1 MKLIFK
7 ILIICKVIFIVDA
20 HAMDFGKRGAAYE
33 VVEEGFVS
41 MIKNRLSALDLQ
53 QHQEEMLRTAK
64 RQILEPAPVLGI
76 KATSQPR
83 EFWYDPSFTSTK
95 DIKLPDGK
103 ILHKAGITVNPLDH
117 MVFDRELIFIDGRSQ
132 KQVEWLKQ
140 RLEDTEQKKVAA
152 NNTQEIVTQV
162 RKETHNNLE
171 VRIILVG
178 GKILELQEDIGET
191 LYFDQAGE
199 LTNKF
204 GIEQVPA
211 IVVQDGKRLKI
222 SEIKIKGNYGK

>member
-7 ILIICKVIFIVDA
+7 ILIICKVIFIVEA
-20 HAMDFGKRGAAYE
+20 HAMDLGKHGATYE
-33 VVEEGFVS
+33 VAEEGFVA
-41 MIKNRLSALDLQ
+41 MVKNRLSGVDVQ

-64 RQILEPAPVLGI
+64 RQILEPAPVVGLR
-76 KATSQPR
+76 ATSEAR
-83 EFWYDPSFTSTK
+83 EFWYDPSFTVTK

-103 ILHKAGITVNPLDH
+103 ILHKAGTTVNPLDH
-117 MVFDRELIFIDGRSQ
+117 MVFDRELIFIDGRSK
-132 KQVEWLKQ
+132 KQVEWLKARFEGTQ
-140 RLEDTEQKKVAA
+140 ANSEEK
-152 NNTQEIVTQV
+152 NNTQN
-162 RKETHNNLE
+162 NNLE
-171 VRIILVG
+171 IRIILVG
-178 GKILELQEDIGET
+178 GKILELQEDIGRT

-222 SEIKIKGNYGK
+222 KEIIPNF

>member
-7 ILIICKVIFIVDA
+7 ILIIGKVIFIVEA
-20 HAMDFGKRGAAYE
+20 HAMDLGKHGATYE
-33 VVEEGFVS
+33 VVEEGFVA
-41 MIKNRLSALDLQ
+41 MLKNRLSWLDVQ

-83 EFWYDPSFTSTK
+83 EFWYDPNFTLTK

-103 ILHKAGITVNPLDH
+103 ILHKAGTTVNPLDH

-132 KQVEWLKQ
+132 KQVEWLKA
-140 RLEDTEQKKVAA
+140 RLEVVQANSEEKHNEQ
-152 NNTQEIVTQV
+152 N
-162 RKETHNNLE
+162 NNLE
-171 VRIILVG
+171 IRIILVG
-178 GKILELQEDIGET
+178 GKILELQEDIGRT

-211 IVVQDGKRLKI
+211 IVVQDGKSLKI
-222 SEIKIKGNYGK
+222 SEIKI

>member
-7 ILIICKVIFIVDA
+7 ILIIYKVIFIVEA
-20 HAMDFGKRGAAYE
+20 HAMDFGKHGATYE
-33 VVEEGFVS
+33 VAEEGFVS
-41 MIKNRLSALDLQ
+41 MVKNRLSGLDLQ

-64 RQILEPAPVLGI
+64 RQILEPAPVVGLR
-76 KATSQPR
+76 ATSEPR
-83 EFWYDPSFTSTK
+83 KFWYDPSFTLTQ

-103 ILHKAGITVNPLDH
+103 ILHKAGTTVNPLDH

-132 KQVEWLKQ
+132 EQVEWLKT
-140 RLEDTEQKKVAA
+140 RLENAKAKNQEG
-152 NNTQEIVTQV
+152 NNHSAQN
-162 RKETHNNLE
+162 NNLE
-171 VRIILVG
+171 IRIILVG
-178 GKILELQEDIGET
+178 GKILELQEDIGRT

-222 SEIKIKGNYGK
+222 KEITLNL

>member
-1 MKLIFK
+1 MIKFIFK
-7 ILIICKVIFIVDA
+7 ILIIFKIIFIVTA
-20 HAMDFGKRGAAYE
+20 HAMDMGKHGATYE
-33 VVEEGFVS
+33 VAEEGFVS
-41 MIKNRLSALDLQ
+41 MIKSRLSSLDLQ

-64 RQILEPAPVLGI
+64 RQVLEPAPVVGI
-76 KATSQPR
+76 RATSEPR
-83 EFWYDPSFTSTK
+83 EFWYDPSFILME

-103 ILHKAGITVNPLDH
+103 ILHKAGTKVNPLDH

-132 KQVEWLKQ
+132 EQVAWLKQ
-140 RLEDTEQKKVAA
+140 RLEKVEQTRTAE
-152 NNTQEIVTQV
+152 NNTQMIVTQE
-162 RKETHNNLE
+162 RQEKYNNLE
-171 VRIILVG
+171 MRIILVG
-178 GKILELQEDIGET
+178 GKILELQEDIGRT

-222 SEIKIKGNYGK
+222 SEIKI

>member
-7 ILIICKVIFIVDA
+7 ILIIYKVIFIVEA
-20 HAMDFGKRGAAYE
+20 HAMDFGKHGATYE
-33 VVEEGFVS
+33 VVEEGFVA
-41 MIKNRLSALDLQ
+41 MLKNRLSGLNLRG
-53 QHQEEMLRTAK
+53 HQEEMLRTAK

-76 KATSQPR
+76 KATNQPR
-83 EFWYDPSFTSTK
+83 EFWYDPSFTLTQ

-103 ILHKAGITVNPLDH
+103 ILHKAGTTVNPLDH

-132 KQVEWLKQ
+132 EQVEWLKA
-140 RLEDTEQKKVAA
+140 RLESTQA
-152 NNTQEIVTQV
+152 NSEENNNE
-162 RKETHNNLE
+162 EHNNLE
-171 VRIILVG
+171 IRIILVG
-178 GKILELQEDIGET
+178 GKILELQEDVGRT
-191 LYFDQAGE
+191 LYFDQGGE

-222 SEIKIKGNYGK
+222 KEITPNL

>member
-1 MKLIFK
+1 MRIIHLMRAAVKLIFGLV
-7 ILIICKVIFIVDA
+7 ILVLSSSVLGI
-20 HAMDFGKRGAAYE
+20 DFGKRGTTYE

-41 MIKNRLSALDLQ
+41 MIKSRLSTLDLQ

-64 RQILEPAPVLGI
+64 RQILEPVPVFGI
-76 KATSQPR
+76 RATSSPR
-83 EFWYDPSFTSTK
+83 EFWYDPSFILTE

-103 ILHKAGITVNPLDH
+103 ILHKAGTKVNPLDH

-132 KQVEWLKQ
+132 QQVEWLKA
-140 RLEDTEQKKVAA
+140 RLEDTEKNKEK
-152 NNTQEIVTQV
+152 NNE
-162 RKETHNNLE
+162 ENNNLATW
-171 VRIILVG
+171 IILVG
-178 GKILELQEDIGET
+178 GKILELQEDIGRT

-211 IVVQDGKRLKI
+211 IVVQDGKSLKI
-222 SEIKIKGNYGK
+222 SEIKI

>member
-7 ILIICKVIFIVDA
+7 ILIISKVIFIVEA
-20 HAMDFGKRGAAYE
+20 HAMDFGKHGATYE
-33 VVEEGFVS
+33 VVEEGFVR
-41 MIKNRLSALDLQ
+41 MIKNRLSGLDLQ

-83 EFWYDPSFTSTK
+83 EFWYDPSFTLTK

-103 ILHKAGITVNPLDH
+103 ILHKAGTTVNPLDH

-132 KQVEWLKQ
+132 KQVEWLKA
-140 RLEDTEQKKVAA
+140 RLEGTQANSEEKNNEQ
-152 NNTQEIVTQV
+152 N
-162 RKETHNNLE
+162 NNLE
-171 VRIILVG
+171 IRIILVG
-178 GKILELQEDIGET
+178 GKILELQEDIGRT

-199 LTNKF
+199 LINKF

-211 IVVQDGKRLKI
+211 IVVQDDQRLKI
-222 SEIKIKGNYGK
+222 KEIIPNL